1 MGNIILKELETG
13 PVLMRA
19 VTFDPVKK
27 LRKRGKKRGGVFTF
41 FEAKLTMNFINVVKR
56 CLTAPDVKCV
66 NLLTL
71 QP

>member
-13 PVLMRA
+13 SVLMRA

-27 LRKRGKKRGGVFTF
+27 LRKRGKKGGVFTF
-41 FEAKLTMNFINVVKR
+41 CEAKLTVNFINVVKR
-56 CLTAPDVKCV
+56 CLKAPDVKCV

-71 QP
+71 QL

>member
-27 LRKRGKKRGGVFTF
+27 LRKRGEKVGRFTF